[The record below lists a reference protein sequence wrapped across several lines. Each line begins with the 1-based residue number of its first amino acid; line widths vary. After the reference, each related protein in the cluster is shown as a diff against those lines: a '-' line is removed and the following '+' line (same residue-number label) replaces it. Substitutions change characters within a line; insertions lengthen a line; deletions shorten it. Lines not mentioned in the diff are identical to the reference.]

1 MKEQKSMDNNSLDAF
16 LGGKIFLYQPIDGYR
31 ANTDSILLAS
41 AVEARA
47 GQSILELGCG
57 VGTVVFS
64 LMARVPELKV
74 VGVELQKR
82 YAELATINAEYN
94 NFKVTILECDLI
106 SIPSGFKNKKYDYV
120 IFNPPF
126 YDAGGS
132 MKLARDDK
140 DIAKREQKISLDDW
154 LDVALKRCSMN
165 GHIVLIHQVER
176 LGQILKRLDGN
187 VGDIKI
193 LPISSFKG
201 KNANRVI
208 VKGKKGSSAPMQLLP
223 PLFMHEICNGHKSR
237 ASYTHE
243 VESIL
248 RDGQPINWQEQN

>member
-1 MKEQKSMDNNSLDAF
+1 MNNNSLDAF
-16 LGGKIFLYQPIDGYR
+16 LGGKIFLYQPVDGYR
-31 ANTDSILLAS
+31 ANTDSILLAG

-57 VGTVVFS
+57 VGTVLFS
-64 LMARVPELKV
+64 LMARIPELKV

-82 YAELATINAEYN
+82 YAELATLNAEYN
-94 NFKVTILECDLI
+94 NFKATILECDLI
-106 SIPSGFKNKKYDYV
+106 SIPNDFKNMKYDYV

-126 YDAGGS
+126 YDPRGS

-140 DIAKREQKISLDDW
+140 DISKREQKTSLEDW
-154 LDVALKRCSMN
+154 LDVAIKRCAMN
-165 GHIVLIHQVER
+165 GHIVLIHHAER

-187 VGDIKI
+187 IGDIKI

-208 VKGKKGSSAPMQLLP
+208 VKGKKGSLSPMQLLS

-237 ASYTHE
+237 ASYTYE